1 MVASE
6 AERNEQFFQQRGF
19 HRRMGYG
26 QSPALIVVDMQ
37 KGFTNS
43 AAALGSNLD
52 SQIEATQ
59 PLLEVAHARRIP
71 IFCSACV
78 YDDPEFRDAG
88 VWINKIQGL
97 ATLGAGTENAKIDE
111 RLDVRP
117 GDTVFKKRYASCF
130 FGTDLFSRL
139 TAQRI
144 DTLIIAGCTTS
155 GCVRATAVDSCQ
167 YGFRP
172 IVVREA
178 VGDRSKAAH
187 EQSLFDLDAKY
198 ADVTSLSDAL
208 DYMRSVGH
216 NAKA

>member
-1 MVASE
+1 MSE
-6 AERNEQFFQQRGF
+6 AERNDKIFQERGF
-19 HRRMGYG
+19 HRRMGFG
-26 QSPALIVVDMQ
+26 QNPALVIIDMQ
-37 KGFTNS
+37 KGFTDPQ
-43 AAALGSNLD
+43 AALGSNLD
-52 SQIEATQ
+52 AQIEATH
-59 PLLEVAHARRIP
+59 PLLEVAHERKIP
-71 IFCSACV
+71 VFFSACT
-78 YDDPEFRDAG
+78 YDDREFRDAG
-88 VWINKIQGL
+88 VWIHKIQGL
-97 ATLGAGTENAKIDE
+97 DTLGSWTENAKIDD

-117 GDTVFKKRYASCF
+117 GDTVFPKRYASCF

-144 DTLIIAGCTTS
+144 DTLILTGCTTS

-187 EQSLFDLDAKY
+187 DQSLFDLDAKY